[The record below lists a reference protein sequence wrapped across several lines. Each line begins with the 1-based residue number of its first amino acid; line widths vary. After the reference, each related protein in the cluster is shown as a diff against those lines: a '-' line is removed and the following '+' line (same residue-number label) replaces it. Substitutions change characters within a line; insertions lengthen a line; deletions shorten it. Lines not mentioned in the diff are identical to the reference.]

1 MIQTGDCRPMGSSN
15 TIFHMPVLNASNLYS
30 IHKTHFLL
38 SLSFFLCS
46 FVFRCKLGIRDIKD
60 AVF

>member
-1 MIQTGDCRPMGSSN
+1 MGSSN